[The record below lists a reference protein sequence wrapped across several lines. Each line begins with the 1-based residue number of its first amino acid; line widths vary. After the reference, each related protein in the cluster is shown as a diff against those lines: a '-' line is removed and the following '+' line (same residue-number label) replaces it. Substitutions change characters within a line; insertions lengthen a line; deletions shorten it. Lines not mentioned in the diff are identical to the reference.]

1 MPKKKIVG
9 EARTCKMSNIMHA
22 WSQLDELLADYDGL
36 SNEELVR
43 LRKTMRKRAEDGL
56 DALNDACKITDK
68 DVQYWTED

>member
-9 EARTCKMSNIMHA
+9 EARICNMSNIMYA

-36 SNEELVR
+36 SNKELVR

-56 DALNDACKITDK
+56 ESLNNACNITDD
-68 DVQYWTED
+68 DVQYWTG